1 MSEQTRHRPRA
12 HFPTPEDAEAA
23 FYDAIER
30 GDLEALMA
38 VWCEDEEIVCIH
50 PGGPRLVGLA
60 AVRSAWQAIF
70 DGPRFR
76 LRIAQRARWQSGLMA
91 VHNVVEVPTLAD
103 DPNAQE
109 PVFAT
114 NVFVRG
120 ADGWRLVAHHAGLG
134 PDTDDTPGATDT
146 PRVLH

>member
-1 MSEQTRHRPRA
+1 MSEPPRHHPRA

-50 PGGPRLVGLA
+50 PGGPRLVGLT
-60 AVRSAWQAIF
+60 AVRSSWQAIF
-70 DGPRFR
+70 EGPRFR
-76 LRIAQRARWQSGLMA
+76 LRVTQRARWQSGLMA
-91 VHNVVEVPTLAD
+91 VHNVVEMPTPLDENA
-103 DPNAQE
+103 AQE
-109 PVFAT
+109 TLFAT

-120 ADGWRLVAHHAGLG
+120 ADGWRLVAHHAGPGSDDDDG
-134 PDTDDTPGATDT
+134 PSNGEA
-146 PRVLH
+146 PRTLH